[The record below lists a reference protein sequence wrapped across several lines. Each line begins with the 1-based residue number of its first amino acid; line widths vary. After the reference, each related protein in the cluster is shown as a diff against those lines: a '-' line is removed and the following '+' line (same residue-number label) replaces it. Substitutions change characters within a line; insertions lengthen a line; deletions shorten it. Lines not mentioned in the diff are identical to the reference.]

1 MGVVIAQE
9 PLSRRYEARWWSLA
23 ACFHFACYVALVIVP
38 FIIAYS
44 SQCARAPSARASRH
58 RAGRS
63 HPSREPNLP
72 SRPRRAGAALW
83 LKEKTGREQPEAHF
97 QHEVLVLAQGAD
109 PSQQYAFSTSPS
121 VNALF
126 GDAMRAMSVRLS
138 EADADHDGRPEQL
151 HVEVSLPLRAGEEVV
166 GVTVLVAL
174 SYALQ
179 DTARFSANATAI
191 AQHMGAGAGSGVEL
205 FGDLELRA
213 ARALPPVSA
222 GSSGP
227 AKLMGVSAA
236 STLDGLS
243 PAALIARC
251 AAVGAAGAAG
261 ALGTQRT
268 EPARRALRPQVPG
281 LPDGGALCAAERR
294 LALGRRRLALHG
306 QSVDRRAARAG
317 ALPAARGRD
326 AQVRVGAVL
335 LLLFPALVHPAAGE
349 VVCGGQSNHAMPRR
363 RRPAAG
369 AQDQRPRLLSGR
381 GREGLR
387 VVRGGWTG
395 RGREFDVDGRQR

>member
-1 MGVVIAQE
+1 MVPMNAPACMACPPEKCAPRVIIVLAATPLTPMAIPKPKLVTIVAIEGIAIALPWPPLVSLGGPAGKTVGAATAFQAGSMGVVIAQE

-97 QHEVLVLAQGAD
+97 QHEVLVLAQGVD

-138 EADADHDGRPEQL
+138 ETDADHDGRPEQL

-191 AQHMGAGAGSGVEL
+191 AQHTGAGAGSGVEL

-227 AKLMGVSAA
+227 AKLMGVSSA

-251 AAVGAAGAAG
+251 AAAGAAGAAWRVG
-261 ALGTQRT
+261 
-268 EPARRALRPQVPG
+268 
-281 LPDGGALCAAERR
+281 
-294 LALGRRRLALHG
+294 H
-306 QSVDRRAARAG
+306 AAR
-317 ALPAARGRD
+317 
-326 AQVRVGAVL
+326 
-335 LLLFPALVHPAAGE
+335 
-349 VVCGGQSNHAMPRR
+349 
-363 RRPAAG
+363 
-369 AQDQRPRLLSGR
+369 
-381 GREGLR
+381 
-387 VVRGGWTG
+387 
-395 RGREFDVDGRQR
+395 